1 MIHVIA
7 GVNGAGKSSIA
18 GAALR
23 ARGLGYVNAN
33 EEAAALAV
41 RFPDR
46 SPEDLASV
54 AWQEGVRRLQ
64 RAIATDRDHA
74 FETTLGGRTITDLLL
89 DACVQGVDVAIWHC
103 GLRSVDLHLQRVAQR
118 VARGG
123 HDIDEARIR
132 ARWTSSM
139 SNLCRLTAVCS
150 ELVVYDNSLPL
161 DADGRPQLQRLLH
174 MKKGALLFGP
184 PPDLPAWARP
194 VAAAA
199 LVRARR

>member
-1 MIHVIA
+1 MYEGAPAETPASTPSAASDHTTRELLA
-7 GVNGAGKSSIA
+7 G
-18 GAALR
+18 L
-23 ARGLGYVNAN
+23 N
-33 EEAAALAV
+33 E
-41 RFPDR
+41 
-46 SPEDLASV
+46 
-54 AWQEGVRRLQ
+54 RRLQ

-74 FETTLGGRTITDLLL
+74 LETTLDSRTITTLLL
-89 DACVQGVDVAIWHC
+89 DAGVQGVDVAIWYC

-123 HDIDEARIR
+123 HPIDEDRIR

-150 ELVVYDNSLPL
+150 ELGVYDNSLPL

-174 MKKGALLFGP
+174 MKRGALLFGP

-199 LVRARR
+199 VLRSRR

>member
-23 ARGLGYVNAN
+23 ARGLSYVNAD

-41 RFPDR
+41 RFPHR
-46 SPEDLASV
+46 SSEDLPSV
-54 AWQEGVRRLQ
+54 ARRAGVRWLQ
-64 RAIATDRDHA
+64 RAIATDSDHA
-74 FETTLGGRTITDLLL
+74 FETTLGGRTITTLLL
-89 DACVQGVDVAIWHC
+89 DACVQGIDVAIWYC
-103 GLRSVDLHLQRVAQR
+103 GLRSVDLHLKRVAQR

-132 ARWTSSM
+132 ARWTFSM

-194 VAAAA
+194 AAAA
-199 LVRARR
+199 AVLRSRR